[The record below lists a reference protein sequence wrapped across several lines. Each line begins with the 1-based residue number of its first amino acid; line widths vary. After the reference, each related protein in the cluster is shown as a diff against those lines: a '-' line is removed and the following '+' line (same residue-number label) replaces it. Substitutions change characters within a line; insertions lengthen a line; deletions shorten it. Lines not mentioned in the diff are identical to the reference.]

1 MSLPSFVTYVAFI
14 SALAL
19 LGCLATLILQPG
31 ADTVKLSVFV
41 TLVACGYYGKSM
53 VFRVLAKIGLL
64 EIDQQLDEP
73 APETEP
79 ELKVK
84 VVKQVRFSGLELGPT
99 TTKVHKI
106 VPILK
111 PCILSPTAP
120 AQTLS
125 FTGLYDIPFSR
136 RRRSRRRG
144 AIFDGAYDIESLLK
158 KNIQAVRDAL
168 DLHNEV
174 LASSI

>member
-1 MSLPSFVTYVAFI
+1 MSLPSFVAFI

-53 VFRVLAKIGLL
+53 VFRVYAKIGLL

-73 APETEP
+73 IPETEPEP